1 MAAHDTPH
9 TQTSHSQIGFSLF
22 VATMALILALCA
34 VLAVAFKL
42 NENGSNALGSSNANA
57 AMSAGVSQNHPMMAA
72 GGGSAMAAGGGS
84 VGAAIT
90 GSGATENIT
99 IIVKSDDEHAKKG
112 PEGTWHDAFL
122 PANFTVKPGATVTV
136 TAVNYDEGAHSFTSP
151 TLGTNVIIPAG
162 SAKHPRATTFT
173 FHAPKKAG
181 NYLWYCNQPCD
192 PFSMSHIGFMRGYV
206 KVA

>member
-1 MAAHDTPH
+1 MAAHDTTQPH
-9 TQTSHSQIGFSLF
+9 SSPPQAGFSLF

-42 NENGSNALGSSNANA
+42 NENGSNSLGPSNANA
-57 AMSAGVSQNHPMMAA
+57 NAVMGAGGARHQPMMAA
-72 GGGSAMAAGGGS
+72 GGGSA
-84 VGAAIT
+84 GAALT
-90 GSGATENIT
+90 GNQAGGATESIT

-151 TLGTNVIIPAG
+151 QLGTNVIIPAG
-162 SAKHPRATTFT
+162 SAQHPRSTTFT

-181 NYLWYCNQPCD
+181 SYLWFCNQPCD
-192 PFSMSHIGFMRGYV
+192 PFAMSHIGFMRGYV
-206 KVA
+206 KVS